1 MSQFFDYMQLY
12 GVYWILD
19 FTRCMEAQC
28 SRNLVS
34 FYAFMLM
41 SVPMLHFIQNTV
53 SKENQ
58 WIPEILD
65 FTFIWECDRDRA
77 W

>member
-1 MSQFFDYMQLY
+1 M
-12 GVYWILD
+12 
-19 FTRCMEAQC
+19 
-28 SRNLVS
+28 S

-58 WIPEILD
+58 WIPEIWILLLYGNAIGQGLVN
-65 FTFIWECDRDRA
+65 IWFA
-77 W
+77 VPF